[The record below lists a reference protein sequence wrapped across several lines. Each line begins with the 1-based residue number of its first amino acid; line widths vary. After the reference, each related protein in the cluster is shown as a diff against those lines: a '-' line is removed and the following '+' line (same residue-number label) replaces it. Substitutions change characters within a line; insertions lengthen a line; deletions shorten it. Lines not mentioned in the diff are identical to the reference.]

1 MGSFR
6 TGRSNVWLQTLMVNP
21 LSFLILFFLH
31 LRPLN
36 LTFQR
41 SKCPSLYTIFP
52 PLSWRYAG
60 GSRGNAADC
69 RLYNAPPPPDPATSR
84 WNAETVADGPD
95 STGTRGCG
103 RHLLLARQPRSR
115 LKSVGRISRRV
126 RGVLV
131 TITYKY
137 NNNFAVHILIQK
149 DGGQQT

>member
-1 MGSFR
+1 
-6 TGRSNVWLQTLMVNP
+6 MVNP
-21 LSFLILFFLH
+21 LSFIILFFLH

-41 SKCPSLYTIFP
+41 SKCP
-52 PLSWRYAG
+52 LSWRYAG

-69 RLYNAPPPPDPATSR
+69 RVYAAPPPPDPATSQ
-84 WNAETVADGPD
+84 WNAETVADGQD
-95 STGTRGCG
+95 STRGCG

-149 DGGQQT
+149 DGGNQTVSLPNRREEKSRKRFSNTLF